1 MYHSLYGN
9 LSPWTVIA
17 NQSSMLHRKMG
28 QDEWGIKQ
36 KSWIFESSLD
46 FYRFLATEMEL
57 IYRASFLKRNAD
69 GEVDRIG
76 EDILIED
83 GDFALEQLFDE
94 AGLPFPK
101 LNMEQLM
108 IFKDEGR
115 IVLTKSDFVGIGADD
130 KRIEGMEFDEILIER
145 SEY

>member
-1 MYHSLYGN
+1 
-9 LSPWTVIA
+9 
-17 NQSSMLHRKMG
+17 
-28 QDEWGIKQ
+28 
-36 KSWIFESSLD
+36 
-46 FYRFLATEMEL
+46 MEL

-76 EDILIED
+76 EDVLIED

-108 IFKDEGR
+108 MFKDEGR
-115 IVLTKSDFVGIGADD
+115 IVLTKSDFMGIGADD

-145 SEY
+145 SDY

>member
-1 MYHSLYGN
+1 
-9 LSPWTVIA
+9 
-17 NQSSMLHRKMG
+17 
-28 QDEWGIKQ
+28 
-36 KSWIFESSLD
+36 
-46 FYRFLATEMEL
+46 MEL

-76 EDILIED
+76 EEILIED

-115 IVLTKSDFVGIGADD
+115 IVLLKCDFMGIGADD
-130 KRIEGMEFDEILIER
+130 RKIEGMEFDEVLIER
-145 SEY
+145 SDY